1 MNSSVLLRSERM
13 CKVIKPTIRKQYI
26 SKVNNYLEY
35 WMHCII
41 DSMKQED
48 GVVHMLNSRTTRIPN
63 KTFRNL
69 KWAKNPSS
77 PIKQE
82 SFRKGY
88 IKAANEVSLTLAF
101 LPHVDIN
108 IGKRLLTHL
117 GYQLNLVIEASIRG
131 QCPSLS
137 PGSSGYGSDNSD

>member
-1 MNSSVLLRSERM
+1 M
-13 CKVIKPTIRKQYI
+13 CKVIKPTIKKQYI

-48 GVVHMLNSRTTRIPN
+48 GVVHILNSRKTRIPN
-63 KTFRNL
+63 QTFQHL
-69 KWAKNPSS
+69 KRARKSS
-77 PIKQE
+77 LLIRQE

-101 LPHVDIN
+101 LPQVDIHF
-108 IGKRLLTHL
+108 GKKLLSHL
-117 GYQLNLVIEASIRG
+117 GYQLNLVIEASTRG
-131 QCPSLS
+131 QCPSLT
-137 PGSSGYGSDNSD
+137 PDSSGYGSDNSDSE